1 MERGDKKFPLLE
13 HSCFGSQ
20 HLNCCNSVSDSSET
34 QMKQTSA
41 GKNKEEINLA
51 ALQKTVFKLRFLQI
65 EGDNSLE
72 IDEEGALGSNV
83 SRSLVSA

>member
-1 MERGDKKFPLLE
+1 
-13 HSCFGSQ
+13 
-20 HLNCCNSVSDSSET
+20 
-34 QMKQTSA
+34 MKQTSA